1 MIRCR
6 ICRPLLAARRILR
19 RMSASSGLAESAMVS
34 SSKMAPWILSS
45 KNLLVCRAENRW
57 SSTVFSPCRSR
68 SYSETRREAVSR
80 SATSSSSLVFSTPPW
95 SARFSARDTSFTPE
109 KLGLP

>member
-6 ICRPLLAARRILR
+6 ICRPLLEARRILR
-19 RMSASSGLAESAMVS
+19 RMSASSGLAVSAMVS
-34 SSKMAPWILSS
+34 SSKMAPCIFSS

-57 SSTVFSPCRSR
+57 SSTVFSSCFSR
-68 SYSETRREAVSR
+68 SYSDTRREAVSR

-95 SARFSARDTSFTPE
+95 SARLKARDTSFTPE